1 MRFPEGLAEF
11 LSGFHDFVLQAILQ
25 ATVPDV
31 FFKFL
36 HEGIILCGAVVNS
49 QSLTLFELFSL

>member
-1 MRFPEGLAEF
+1 MRFPERLAE
-11 LSGFHDFVLQAILQ
+11 LLCSFHDFVAFLQ

-31 FFKFL
+31 FFKLL
-36 HEGIILCGAVVNS
+36 HEGIILGGAVVNS